1 MSHDGIILFA
11 KLHCVN
17 EKNKGIKP
25 VDKLMLVKLHKGTN
39 KHKKGLMTMSMSLTA
54 YN

>member
-1 MSHDGIILFA
+1 MSHDGIILYA

-25 VDKLMLVKLHKGTN
+25 VGKLMLVKLHKDTD
-39 KHKKGLMTMSMSLTA
+39 KHKKGLMTKSMSLTA
-54 YN
+54 HN